1 MNYRKL
7 YIYLIAV
14 LSVLASCSDD
24 ILDTK
29 PLNGYSEIDVFAD
42 EALLRN
48 FVNGTYRGFRHPFD
62 DENSLTDGLTDNAYN
77 QHGSA
82 EGTIKTYTRAEV
94 NPSNGEG
101 VTRNLWTSA
110 YAYIRRTNLFMEKT
124 TDSSIEGDV
133 LASMEGEMRFIRAY
147 LYFDLLRWYGSVPLI
162 TRTFE
167 LDDESLAVSRS
178 SAEEIAAFIVEE
190 CNTAITQL
198 PSITDGDYELG
209 RASVEAA
216 MALKARTLLYA
227 ASPLFNESGDQSKWQ
242 SASDANKAV
251 MELSTVGLIAD
262 ASEYGAMFTGDNT
275 SEVIFSRYFTEVNN
289 QGWGINLWLFP
300 SSAGGWAN
308 TTPTQD
314 LVDSYELTNGMSPAN
329 PESGYD
335 DQDPYVNRDPRFY
348 ETILYNGAPFK
359 SGEYEYFLDKDDPT
373 NSALAGKDSRYS
385 TASPHNASRTGYN
398 FRKWVQENEGEYSG
412 NTGPWIV
419 FRLAEF
425 YLNYAE
431 AQIALGNETEARTAI
446 NAIRERVGMPAI
458 SDTGDELVERYRSE
472 RRVELVLE
480 DHRFFDIRRW
490 EIGPEIMTKPAT
502 GVDVYKNGDVY
513 EYIYDMTADD
523 TRTWDE
529 RMYLLPIPIDEI
541 QRSGNSLDQN
551 PGYE

>member
-1 MNYRKL
+1 M
-7 YIYLIAV
+7 
-14 LSVLASCSDD
+14 SVLASCSDD